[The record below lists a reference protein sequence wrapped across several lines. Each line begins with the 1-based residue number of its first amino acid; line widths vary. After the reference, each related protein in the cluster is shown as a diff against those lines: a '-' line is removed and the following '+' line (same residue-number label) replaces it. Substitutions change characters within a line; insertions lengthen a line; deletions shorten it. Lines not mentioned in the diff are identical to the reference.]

1 MADSFKGELPY
12 LMRLLAAPAGVLPL
26 GFLLTRSLRD
36 LARRKPGL
44 FDRLGEHARAVFF
57 IDPTDLNYAFLIV
70 PDGGNAEV
78 KMVGK
83 KDSGAGEVSVRGPLL
98 SLLGLLDGT
107 FDGDALFFSRSI
119 AISGKVDALLAL
131 RNAIEDADLK
141 PSDFIGVGGSI
152 GSIADSLVLSAVA
165 VARRLA
171 GAPTA
176 SSNEY

>member
-1 MADSFKGELPY
+1 
-12 LMRLLAAPAGVLPL
+12 
-26 GFLLTRSLRD
+26 
-36 LARRKPGL
+36 
-44 FDRLGEHARAVFF
+44 
-57 IDPTDLNYAFLIV
+57 
-70 PDGGNAEV
+70 
-78 KMVGK
+78 MVGK

-152 GSIADSLVLSAVA
+152 GSLADSLVLNAVA

-171 GAPTA
+171 GAPTG
-176 SSNEY
+176 SSNEH